1 MGTPFK
7 PATMT
12 KGADLT
18 NVKHVYLKKSGG
30 GANFYDASDVIAQK
44 RRMAVGKNTTRVT
57 VPNGNPSS
65 NSNFVQ
71 NDVKSALAKVRGGG
85 ARVPPKVGMS
95 AIKKVIKSIR
105 ICLCIDYLASW
116 EVIVRVIDNTRTY
129 HYNNKNHASLLCC
142 G

>member
-1 MGTPFK
+1 MSHLTTHPNVPSSLVFTSSARNNGFTNVNMGTPFK

-12 KGADLT
+12 QGADLT
-18 NVKHVYLKKSGG
+18 NAKHVYLKKSGG

-95 AIKKVIKSIR
+95 AIKKQLNQYVYKFM
-105 ICLCIDYLASW
+105 Y
-116 EVIVRVIDNTRTY
+116 
-129 HYNNKNHASLLCC
+129 
-142 G
+142 

>member
-1 MGTPFK
+1 MSHLTTHPNVPSSLVFTSSARNNGFTNVNMGTPFK

-12 KGADLT
+12 QGADLT
-18 NVKHVYLKKSGG
+18 NAKHVYLKKSGG

-85 ARVPPKVGMS
+85 ARVPRKVGMS
-95 AIKKVIKSIR
+95 AIKK
-105 ICLCIDYLASW
+105 
-116 EVIVRVIDNTRTY
+116 
-129 HYNNKNHASLLCC
+129 
-142 G
+142 